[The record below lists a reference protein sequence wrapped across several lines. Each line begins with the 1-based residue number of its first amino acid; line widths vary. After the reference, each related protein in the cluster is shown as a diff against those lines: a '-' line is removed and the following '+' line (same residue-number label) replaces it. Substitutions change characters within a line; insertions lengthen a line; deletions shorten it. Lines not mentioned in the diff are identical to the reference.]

1 MRTPGTH
8 DESLAGAAA
17 HKASAALAGGVTH
30 FVESDPVQALLIAQ
44 QAPLL
49 RVIWWDA
56 HTRSG
61 MLVAARAWA

>member
-1 MRTPGTH
+1 MR
-8 DESLAGAAA
+8 
-17 HKASAALAGGVTH
+17 GGVTH

-56 HTRSG
+56 RTQTG
-61 MLVAARAWA
+61 MLVGARAWG